1 MNLQDL
7 IEKNVIL
14 MHEINYNLNDSD
26 KDIEDLANKQTKI
39 KKINKNNKYYLDNIS
54 NIYNK
59 IYMKFSN
66 LLYNNENIENK
77 NIENIEQIENNKIEK
92 IEQIENNKIE
102 NIENEGGVLKFMAE
116 KIRRKLD
123 KQNEILDEITIIHEN
138 NLIDNNNNI
147 KLINKL
153 L

>member
-14 MHEINYNLNDSD
+14 MNEINYNLNDSD